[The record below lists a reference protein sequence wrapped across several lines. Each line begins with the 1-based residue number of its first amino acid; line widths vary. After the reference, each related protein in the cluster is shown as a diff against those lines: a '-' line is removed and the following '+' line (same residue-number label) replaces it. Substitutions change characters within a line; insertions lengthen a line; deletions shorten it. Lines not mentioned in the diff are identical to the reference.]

1 MALEYIYTSEGRIRL
16 SGTNYH
22 YDYYLKDH
30 LGNTRVVFTDEDNN
44 GTLEVLQTDHYYPFG
59 MQFNQGHITAT
70 GGKESNYLYN
80 GKEFQEDLDWY
91 DYGARFYDPSLARFT
106 TVDPW
111 AEKYSFQSP
120 YAYAVNNPILFIDKD
135 GKGPGFGPIISGQI
149 LTKLVTDKQFR
160 QDWVNGWKQAATLT
174 DLNDA
179 TVIGT
184 TITRGSDAINI
195 DGTAADGF
203 DKAGAVIG
211 AVVPFV
217 GGKIISKALKGGA
230 EALGLTDNAAKT
242 IKETVEGTGNI
253 TSKQT
258 LTGTEALD
266 AGIEFVGKDAT
277 EIGKPGSGVY
287 RSSTENANGTT
298 NQFRMDKN
306 SLEGNHAPNTSH
318 VHLEQVK
325 AGQNKPVVNNHIK
338 IEEN

>member
-1 MALEYIYTSEGRIRL
+1 MG
-16 SGTNYH
+16 GQ
-22 YDYYLKDH
+22 
-30 LGNTRVVFTDEDNN
+30 
-44 GTLEVLQTDHYYPFG
+44 VLQKVF
-59 MQFNQGHITAT
+59 
-70 GGKESNYLYN
+70 
-80 GKEFQEDLDWY
+80 
-91 DYGARFYDPSLARFT
+91 
-106 TVDPW
+106 
-111 AEKYSFQSP
+111 
-120 YAYAVNNPILFIDKD
+120 
-135 GKGPGFGPIISGQI
+135 
-149 LTKLVTDKQFR
+149 TDKQFR
-160 QDWVNGWKQAATLT
+160 QEWVNGWKQAATLT

-179 TVIGT
+179 TIIAT
-184 TITRGSDAINI
+184 TITRGSGAINV
-195 DGTAADGF
+195 DGTPADGF

-217 GGKIISKALKGGA
+217 GGKVISKALKGGA

-258 LTGTEALD
+258 LTETEALD

-287 RSSTENANGTT
+287 RSATENADGTT

-325 AGQNKPVVNNHIK
+325 AGQKKPVVNNHIK
-338 IEEN
+338 IEED